1 MLKSVSFV
9 PPAWASALRQPP
21 AQKLC
26 LGHFPTPIHSFSPPG
41 LPKGVRMFIKRDD
54 FSGMETSGNKIRK
67 LEFIM
72 ADALAQKADCIVTIG
87 GVQSNHCRATAAVAR
102 MLELDSYLLLR
113 TNKPDED
120 PGLIGNVLFDR
131 MLDAN
136 LIQMSRQEYGKYGS
150 EAMIKRTCDRLREEG
165 RRPYD
170 IPVGGSSGL
179 GTWGYVQTI
188 DEINNQLNEHKL
200 PITDIAF
207 ACGSGGTAAGI
218 GVGSYLYAKAHPDA
232 AFNYDDKIPAH
243 AYIVCDNNEYF
254 HSHIDGHIL
263 PAMGAP
269 SEISSRQFLQ
279 TTNAQG
285 TGYARS
291 TKKELEFIYSVS
303 RKTGVLMDP
312 VYSGKALFHLIEELN
327 KTPEKFVGKTILFVH
342 TGGQFGM
349 YDKVD
354 SLKDIINQDKVSRFV
369 MELQTARL
377 TRTLAN
383 GLRFASS
390 VSIDA
395 APYYDVVVVGGGVM
409 GFSTA
414 YHLAVEAPNLK
425 VAVVEKDPCYK
436 YASAILS
443 AGGIRHQFSETENIE
458 MSLYGT
464 ENLRNIG
471 TNMKVDGHDAPDV
484 QFVEGGYM
492 FLASEEGA
500 DILKQNYVTQ
510 KAAGADVQLL
520 DPVALKK
527 RFPWINTEG
536 VEQAVLGMKDQG
548 WFDPWAFLN
557 AMKRKSVSLGV
568 DVLEGEAKH
577 FDLGGQN
584 QIEKVHIE
592 VKHSPECRDI
602 RFNSVRADV
611 VVNAAGCWSS
621 KLLEACGVFDYPVKP
636 RKRSVFAF
644 HCDTEEVWK
653 GDAATPLVVDT
664 NGVYFRREGSG
675 GRFICGWSPEPENDN
690 DGQSTDELDFPD
702 HEQFEEQVWPTIAH
716 RVKLFEAIKVLGAWA
731 GFYDYNTLDQ
741 NAIIGLHPDVPNMYL
756 INGFSGHGLQHSPAA
771 GRAISELVLHGVFQT
786 IDCSRFSFS
795 RVRANKPFLE
805 QGIV

>member
-1 MLKSVSFV
+1 
-9 PPAWASALRQPP
+9 
-21 AQKLC
+21 
-26 LGHFPTPIHSFSPPG
+26 
-41 LPKGVRMFIKRDD
+41 MFIKRDD

-67 LEFIM
+67 LEFLL
-72 ADALAQKADCIVTIG
+72 AEALDQKADCIVT
-87 GVQSNHCRATAAVAR
+87 
-102 MLELDSYLLLR
+102 
-113 TNKPDED
+113 
-120 PGLIGNVLFDR
+120 

-150 EAMIKRTCDRLREEG
+150 EAMIKVGRLRFVLMLLNTVVLTNRRTCERLRKEG
-165 RRPYD
+165 RHPYA
-170 IPVGGSSGL
+170 IPVGGSNGL
-179 GTWGYVQTI
+179 GTWGYIQAI
-188 DEINNQLNEHKL
+188 DEINNQLKEFDAT
-200 PITDIAF
+200 ITDIAF

-218 GVGSYLYAKAHPDA
+218 GLGSYLYAKAHPSAPLNFA
-232 AFNYDDKIPAH
+232 AKIPVH
-243 AYIVCDNNEYF
+243 AYIVCDNDEYF
-254 HSHIDGHIL
+254 HGHIDGQIL

-269 SEISSRQFLQ
+269 SDMSSRQFLQ
-279 TTNAQG
+279 ITNAQG

-312 VYSGKALFHLIEELN
+312 VYSGKALFHLIRELN
-327 KTPEKFVGKTILFVH
+327 EAPE
-342 TGGQFGM
+342 
-349 YDKVD
+349 
-354 SLKDIINQDKVSRFV
+354 
-369 MELQTARL
+369 TAGL
-377 TRTLAN
+377 TRALAKR

-390 VSIDA
+390 VSTDET
-395 APYYDVVVVGGGVM
+395 PYYDVVVAGGGVM

-414 YHLAVEAPNLK
+414 YHLVTAVPNLK
-425 VAVVEKDPCYK
+425 IAVVEKDPCYK

-443 AGGIRHQFSETENIE
+443 AGGIRHQFSETENIQ

-464 ENLRNIG
+464 EFLRNLG

-492 FLASEEGA
+492 FLASERGL
-500 DILKQNYVTQ
+500 DVLHQNYATQ

-527 RFPWINTEG
+527 RFPWINPDG
-536 VEQAVLGMKDQG
+536 VEQAILGMKDQG

-568 DVLEGEAKH
+568 DVLEGEVKH

-592 VKHSPECRDI
+592 VKSSPECGDM
-602 RFNSVRADV
+602 RFNSVRAGV

-621 KLLEACGVFDYPVKP
+621 KLLEACGSFDYPVKP
-636 RKRSVFAF
+636 RKRSMFAF
-644 HCDTEEVWK
+644 HCDAEEIWK
-653 GDAATPLVVDT
+653 GEAATPLVVDP
-664 NGVYFRREGSG
+664 NGVYFRREGAG
-675 GRFICGWSPEPENDN
+675 GRFVCGWSPEPEDDY

-702 HEQFEEQVWPTIAH
+702 HDHFEEQIWPTIAH
-716 RVKLFEAIKVLGAWA
+716 RVKSFECIKVLSAWA
-731 GFYDYNTLDQ
+731 GYYDYNTLDQ

-756 INGFSGHGLQHSPAA
+756 VNGFSGHGLQQSPAA
-771 GRAISELVLHGVFQT
+771 GRAISELVVHDEFKT
-786 IDCSRFSFS
+786 IDCSRFSFD
-795 RVRANKPFLE
+795 RVRANEPFLE